1 LLGCAGL
8 LALGGVGGVF
18 VTLVRAVGIN
28 PVKKGQPDEFFGV
41 AARD

>member
-1 LLGCAGL
+1 VLGCWRWE
-8 LALGGVGGVF
+8 VWGGVF